1 MRGSKTNLI
10 LGGMILVLMILAFS
24 ACKKSTEPTTNL
36 DKDAIMRLVAD
47 DSTTFP
53 QEVTQ
58 NDSTGLPKIAAVD
71 SIRFWW
77 RKINDISRNIQ
88 VDIHSADSTHPYAY
102 AYVTIT
108 DNITGFLHIWGW
120 QDSAW
125 IFTTKPFSDQ
135 AVKSA
140 YFEKT
145 GENDDPYRGWSLQGI
160 SGVLVHSLPTS
171 TRVIE
176 QAHIVSS
183 SGYDN
188 ILFENDVTE
197 ITLRDSLM
205 TFQVGD
211 TIILTVTTGDAT
223 DLVYLHRPLY
233 YWRPQRRPFVNNG
246 DGTFTVTWTINNIAC
261 ACNRHHFAIDVIKR
275 ATLYGDEAYD
285 SRIWG
290 LIYKVTQP

>member
-1 MRGSKTNLI
+1 MKGRKTSLI
-10 LGGMILVLMILAFS
+10 LGGIIILLMISAFS
-24 ACKKSTEPTTNL
+24 ACKKSTEPTVNL
-36 DKDAIMRLVAD
+36 DKEAILKLVAE

-53 QEVTQ
+53 KEITQ
-58 NDSTGLPKIAAVD
+58 NDSMDFPKIAVID
-71 SIRFWW
+71 SVQFWW
-77 RKINDISRNIQ
+77 RKINNITRNIE
-88 VDIHSADSTHPYAY
+88 INIYSSDSTHPYAY

-108 DNITGFLHIWGW
+108 DNLSGFLHIWGW

-125 IFTTKPFSDQ
+125 IFITKPFSDQ

-140 YFEKT
+140 YFEKR
-145 GENDDPYRGWSLQGI
+145 GGNDDLYRGWSLQGI
-160 SGVLVHSLPTS
+160 SGVLAYSLPTS

-188 ILFENDVTE
+188 TLLENDITE

-211 TIILTVTTGDAT
+211 TITLTVTTGDST
-223 DLVYLHRPLY
+223 DLVYLHRPLH
-233 YWRPQRRPFVNNG
+233 YWRPQRRPFINNG
-246 DGTFTVTWTINNIAC
+246 DGTFTVTWTINDISC
-261 ACNRHHFAIDVIKR
+261 ACNRHHFAIDVIKL

-285 SRIWG
+285 SKIWG